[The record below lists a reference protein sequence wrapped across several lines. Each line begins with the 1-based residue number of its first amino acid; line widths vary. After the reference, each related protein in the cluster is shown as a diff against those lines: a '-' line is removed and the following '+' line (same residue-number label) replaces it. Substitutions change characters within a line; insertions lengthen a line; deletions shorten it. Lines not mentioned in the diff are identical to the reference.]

1 MPWAE
6 SVEYF
11 VMVRFP
17 SYIRMAGRLRTWLFA
32 AVSLLVVVT
41 GLLVSQIVIR
51 NYSETLLSGVK
62 VRAENIAARLSM
74 DAADKI
80 LINDLVAVQKMLDDQ
95 LHTEPALLYLFVLN
109 RDQQVL
115 VHTFPKGIPA
125 DLIQVNTRDR
135 NMVKLVSENRER
147 FMDIQWPILDGK
159 AGVLRLGI
167 SEAPHREKI
176 RQLGIR
182 MTLITGGILAA
193 LLFFSHLLISR
204 LLHPLMRLTDTVNT
218 VNEENLD
225 RRLDLSG
232 PEEVNQL
239 VAAYNGMLDRI
250 AGHTVQLKRSN
261 EKLAEKNRHLDRVH
275 RQMMTTFSVSR
286 QIAALPDL
294 KRIAAFLVSTLTDI
308 VACRNLSLVILEH
321 DQKKVYLAIEE
332 NLFPLAGDMFDA
344 FLETLSRS
352 GFPVFITPVDIRA
365 LKLPEEMRDSSRM
378 AVFSFYHHQR
388 VLGALLIS
396 CPDDCACVKTEI
408 EVIRLILEQASG
420 AIFRA
425 LEHER
430 QIQGLK
436 IRTEQV
442 SGYRGMVGR
451 DPKIQV
457 VYKLIQDVA
466 PTDATVLIQGESGTG
481 KEMVARALHE
491 ESPRSRHPFV
501 VINCAA
507 YPATLLES
515 ELFGHEKGAFT
526 GAVERKIGKFE
537 QAGGGTVFLDEI
549 GEIPMSA
556 QTMLLRVLQ
565 SQKIERIGGTRSIKV
580 NIRIVAATNRY
591 LLDEVKQGRFRE
603 DLFYRLNVI
612 PINLPALRERKND
625 VPLLANYFLEK
636 FAGEQR
642 RKIETIDSETLRV
655 LVEYDWPGNIREL
668 ENSIE
673 YAVTLAK
680 SDRIFLRDLPAH
692 LLQTAG
698 PVPEKQT
705 RVLQA
710 SEKETICQVLD
721 HCGWNKTAAADSL
734 GISRSTLYEKLRKYK
749 IRLPKTTAGETRK
762 R

>member
-1 MPWAE
+1 
-6 SVEYF
+6 
-11 VMVRFP
+11 MVN
-17 SYIRMAGRLRTWLFA
+17 SLRTLLFS
-32 AVSLLVVVT
+32 AVSLLVIVT

-51 NYSETLLSGVK
+51 NYSDTLLSGVK
-62 VRAENIAARLSM
+62 ARAETIAARLAM

-95 LHTEPALLYLFVLN
+95 LHSEPALLYLFVLN
-109 RDQQVL
+109 KEQVL
-115 VHTFPKGIPA
+115 VHTFPKQVPA
-125 DLIQVNTRDR
+125 SLIQANTEDR
-135 NMVKLVSENRER
+135 HMVKLMSESNER

-167 SEAPHREKI
+167 SEASHREKI
-176 RQLGIR
+176 RHLGIR
-182 MTLITGGILAA
+182 MSLITAGILAA
-193 LLFFSHLLISR
+193 LLFFSHLIISR
-204 LLHPLMRLTDTVNT
+204 LLHPLMQLTDTVNT

-225 RRLDLSG
+225 RRLDLTG
-232 PEEVNQL
+232 PGEVNQL

-275 RQMMTTFSVSR
+275 RQMLTTFSVSR

-294 KRIAAFLVSTLTDI
+294 NRITSFLLSTFNDI
-308 VACRNLSLVILEH
+308 VACQNLFLVILAH
-321 DQKKVYLAIEE
+321 DQKKVYLAVAGKL
-332 NLFPLAGDMFDA
+332 NPLDDDSFDV
-344 FLETLSRS
+344 FHETASLS
-352 GFPVFITPVDIRA
+352 GFPVFLSPADIKT
-365 LKLPEEMRDSSRM
+365 LNLPDEMRNSSRM
-378 AVFSFYHHQR
+378 AVFPFYHHQQ
-388 VLGALLIS
+388 VLGAMLIS
-396 CPDDCACVKTEI
+396 CPDDCTCLKTEM

-420 AIFRA
+420 AVFRA

-430 QIQGLK
+430 QIQELRT
-436 IRTEQV
+436 RTEQV
-442 SGYRGMVGR
+442 SGYRGMVGK

-457 VYKLIQDVA
+457 IYKLIQDVA

-491 ESPRSRHPFV
+491 ESPRAGHPFV

-526 GAVERKIGKFE
+526 GAMDRKTGKFE

-549 GEIPMSA
+549 GEISMSA

-580 NIRIVAATNRY
+580 NIRIVAATNRN
-591 LLDEVKQGRFRE
+591 LLDEVKQGNFRE

-625 VPLLANYFLEK
+625 LPLLANYFLEK
-636 FAGEQR
+636 YAAEQH
-642 RKIETIDSETLRV
+642 RKIHTMDPETLRT

-680 SDRIFLRDLPAH
+680 SDRIFPRDLPAQI
-692 LLQTAG
+692 LPTAA
-698 PVPEKQT
+698 PSPEQQT
-705 RVLQA
+705 RVLQN
-710 SEKETICQVLD
+710 SEKETICQVLEQ
-721 HCGWNKTAAADSL
+721 CGWNKTAASASL
-734 GISRSTLYEKLRKYK
+734 GISRSTLYEKLKK
-749 IRLPKTTAGETRK
+749 FAIRPPQGHTRETGK

>member
-1 MPWAE
+1 
-6 SVEYF
+6 
-11 VMVRFP
+11 
-17 SYIRMAGRLRTWLFA
+17 MAHGLFRKPLVNSLRTWLFS
-32 AVSLLVVVT
+32 AVSLLVIVT

-51 NYSETLLSGVK
+51 NYSGTLLSGVR
-62 VRAENIAARLSM
+62 VRAENIAARLAM

-95 LHTEPALLYLFVLN
+95 LDSEPALLYLFVLN
-109 RDQQVL
+109 RDRQVL
-115 VHTFPKGIPA
+115 VHTFAEGVPA
-125 DLIQVNTRDR
+125 NLIKANTTDR
-135 NMVKLVSENRER
+135 NMEKLMSENRER
-147 FMDIQWPILDGK
+147 FMDIQWPILEGK

-176 RQLGIR
+176 RQLRVR

-193 LLFFSHLLISR
+193 LLFFSHLIVSR
-204 LLHPLMRLTDTVNT
+204 LLHPLMQLTDTVNT

-225 RRLDLSG
+225 QRLELNG

-239 VAAYNGMLDRI
+239 VGAYNGMLDRI
-250 AGHTVQLKRSN
+250 AGHTVQLRQTN
-261 EKLAEKNRHLDRVH
+261 EKLAEKNRHLDRIH
-275 RQMMTTFSVSR
+275 RQMLTTFSVSR
-286 QIAALPDL
+286 KIAALPDL
-294 KRIAAFLVSTLTDI
+294 KRITDFLLSTFNDI
-308 VACRNLSLVILEH
+308 VACQNLFLIILAH
-321 DQKKVYLAIEE
+321 DQKKVYLAVAKKLI
-332 NLFPLAGDMFDA
+332 PLDEDTFDV
-344 FLETLSRS
+344 FHETVSRS
-352 GFPVFITPVDIRA
+352 GFPFFLSPVDIRD
-365 LKLPEEMRDSSRM
+365 LKLPDEMGDSSRM
-378 AVFSFYHHQR
+378 AVFPFYHHHQ
-388 VLGALLIS
+388 VLGAMLVS
-396 CPDDCACVKTEI
+396 CPDDCTCVKTEM

-420 AIFRA
+420 AVFRA
-425 LEHER
+425 LELEK
-430 QIQGLK
+430 QIQGLRT
-436 IRTEQV
+436 RTEQV

-457 VYKLIQDVA
+457 IYKLIQDVA

-491 ESPRSRHPFV
+491 ESPRAGHPFV

-526 GAVERKIGKFE
+526 GAVDRKIGKFE

-549 GEIPMSA
+549 GEISMSA

-580 NIRIVAATNRY
+580 NIRIVAATNRN
-591 LLDEVKQGRFRE
+591 LLDEVKQGNFRE

-636 FAGEQR
+636 FAAEQH
-642 RKIETIDSETLRV
+642 KNIDAMDPETLRV

-668 ENSIE
+668 ENTVE

-680 SDRIFLRDLPAH
+680 SDRIFPRDLPAH
-692 LLQTAG
+692 FLQSAA
-698 PVPEKQT
+698 PPPEPQT
-705 RVLQA
+705 RVLQNT
-710 SEKETICQVLD
+710 EKDTICQVLD
-721 HCGWNKTAAADSL
+721 QCGWNKTAAAASL
-734 GISRSTLYEKLRKYK
+734 GISRSTLYEKLKKYG
-749 IRLPKTTAGETRK
+749 ISPASS
-762 R
+762 

>member
-1 MPWAE
+1 MPWAG
-6 SVEYF
+6 SVEHF
-11 VMVRFP
+11 VMGRF
-17 SYIRMAGRLRTWLFA
+17 SFDIRKAGSLRTWLFS

-51 NYSETLLSGVK
+51 NYSDTLLSGVQ
-62 VRAENIAARLSM
+62 VRAENIAARLAM

-80 LINDLVAVQKMLDDQ
+80 LINDLVAVQKMFDDQ
-95 LHTEPALLYLFVLN
+95 LHSEPALLYLFVLN

-115 VHTFPKGIPA
+115 VHTFPRGVPA
-125 DLIQVNTRDR
+125 GLIQVNTRDR

-147 FMDIQWPILDGK
+147 FMDFQWPILEGK

-182 MTLITGGILAA
+182 MTLITAGILAA
-193 LLFFSHLLISR
+193 LLFFSHLLITR

-218 VNEENLD
+218 VNEENLE

-232 PEEVNQL
+232 PAEVNQL

-250 AGHTVQLKRSN
+250 AGHTLQLKRSN

-294 KRIAAFLVSTLTDI
+294 TRICSFLLSTFTEI
-308 VACRNLSLVILEH
+308 VACRNLSIITLEH
-321 DQKKVYLAIEE
+321 DQKKVYLA
-332 NLFPLAGDMFDA
+332 NDGKLGLLADDA
-344 FLETLSRS
+344 FEFFHEIATRI
-352 GFPVFITPVDIRA
+352 GFPIFLTRSDINR
-365 LKLPEEMRDSSRM
+365 LPLPDEMRTTLRV
-378 AVFSFYHHQR
+378 AAFPFYHLQR
-388 VLGALLIS
+388 VVGAMLIS

-408 EVIRLILEQASG
+408 DVIRLILKQASG

-436 IRTEQV
+436 TRTEQV

-457 VYKLIQDVA
+457 IYKLIQDVA

-491 ESPRSRHPFV
+491 ESPRSGHPFV

-526 GAVERKIGKFE
+526 GAMERKIGKFE

-591 LLDEVKQGRFRE
+591 LIDEVKQGRFRE

-612 PINLPALRERKND
+612 PINLPPLRERKND

-636 FAGEQR
+636 FAAEQR
-642 RKIETIDSETLRV
+642 RKAVAIDSETLRV

-692 LLQTAG
+692 LLQTTS

-721 HCGWNKTAAADSL
+721 QCGWNKTAAADSL
-734 GISRSTLYEKLRKYK
+734 GISRSTLYEKLKKYK
-749 IRLPKTTAGETRK
+749 IRPTTDMMRETRK